1 MSKPLIIFLW
11 CLGGILLIW
20 LIIIV
25 FVTIILLVLNKRIKR
40 GRDGINIT
48 LAQKYDVSVVL
59 AKLLLDSNVELS
71 DEIKEVLNLN
81 NKPNFK
87 LCNTLERKR
96 YGLQLNQII
105 DELIQISSNVEVED
119 HKRLLTLKN
128 AMIDLDKRY
137 KHRIL
142 IYNNKVW
149 TYNYW
154 LHFLPFSLISKL
166 FKLKEKKEITYN
178 NEMEETK

>member
-1 MSKPLIIFLW
+1 MSKPLIILLW

-81 NKPNFK
+81 NNLSELLKK
-87 LCNTLERKR
+87 LFLCIM
-96 YGLQLNQII
+96 QI
-105 DELIQISSNVEVED
+105 EIQI
-119 HKRLLTLKN
+119 
-128 AMIDLDKRY
+128 
-137 KHRIL
+137 
-142 IYNNKVW
+142 
-149 TYNYW
+149 
-154 LHFLPFSLISKL
+154 
-166 FKLKEKKEITYN
+166 
-178 NEMEETK
+178 